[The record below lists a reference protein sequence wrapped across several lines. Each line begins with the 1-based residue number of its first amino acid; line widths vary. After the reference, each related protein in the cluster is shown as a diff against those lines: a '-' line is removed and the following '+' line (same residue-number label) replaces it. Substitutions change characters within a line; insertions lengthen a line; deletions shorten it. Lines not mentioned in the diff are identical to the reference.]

1 MDKRVEEY
9 LAYLESVR
17 GLSERTLRVYG
28 EDLEEFQE
36 FLALASRDLDSVTS
50 HDIRDFAGS
59 LVMEG
64 KAASSVNR
72 ALSTI
77 RGYYRY
83 RVRFGNL
90 KVDPTRGV
98 ENLPAKRDLPRFM
111 FEEEVDALIDSID
124 GTTFQDLRDRALL
137 EVLYST
143 GCRVS
148 EVSEMAIPKIDFKK
162 GIVRIVGKGSKERV
176 VFLGD
181 MALTSLQV
189 YLPMRTMRLIKVGV
203 EDSGFLFINVKGHKL
218 SVRGIEKIVDKRRVS
233 ANMSKPVS
241 PHAFRHSFAT
251 QLVASGADIRV
262 VQEMLGHSSIST
274 TQVYTH
280 VDMERLRKVY
290 ELAHPHGSREK

>member
-1 MDKRVEEY
+1 
-9 LAYLESVR
+9 
-17 GLSERTLRVYG
+17 
-28 EDLEEFQE
+28 
-36 FLALASRDLDSVTS
+36 
-50 HDIRDFAGS
+50 
-59 LVMEG
+59 
-64 KAASSVNR
+64 
-72 ALSTI
+72 
-77 RGYYRY
+77 
-83 RVRFGNL
+83 
-90 KVDPTRGV
+90 
-98 ENLPAKRDLPRFM
+98 M

-148 EVSEMAIPKIDFKK
+148 EVSEMAIPRTDFKK

-203 EDSGFLFINVKGHKL
+203 EDSGFLFINAKGHKL